1 MDKLERLEK
10 LKAMLD
16 QGAISQQEYETMKAE
31 VIANQPSMPQATA
44 PSATYGE
51 PEKSIRTGVGWQE
64 VVAVL
69 GGLIGGI
76 VYAFATKQKAGKK
89 AVVFGLGVLMS
100 IISTIALGD
109 GEKATTS
116 SSSDTTTEQVET
128 STTEN
133 SAPANDPPANTDGG
147 EVSLNSWGDVRGDR
161 SIKVSGSEITDQLN
175 PGNEFM
181 EPLTADGGKL
191 VVVYVDIKNTGN
203 ESGDM
208 FWSQFALRDSQG
220 RSYKEIADFDELMTI
235 SMWAEAQGLKD
246 SGDQLFPGATANVA
260 KVFRVAPDASGLVM
274 VVNEDQI
281 FAIGN

>member
-133 SAPANDPPANTDGG
+133 SAPANDPQLIQMAGKFPSIPGEMSEAIDQSKSAVVKLQISLIPAT
-147 EVSLNSWGDVRGDR
+147 SL
-161 SIKVSGSEITDQLN
+161 
-175 PGNEFM
+175 
-181 EPLTADGGKL
+181 
-191 VVVYVDIKNTGN
+191 
-203 ESGDM
+203 
-208 FWSQFALRDSQG
+208 WSH
-220 RSYKEIADFDELMTI
+220 
-235 SMWAEAQGLKD
+235 
-246 SGDQLFPGATANVA
+246 
-260 KVFRVAPDASGLVM
+260 
-274 VVNEDQI
+274 
-281 FAIGN
+281 